1 MYVIP
6 ISLNAVYVLT
16 QPCICICMLMFP
28 ADVSFLMHIVRVLIA
43 SCLCV
48 LCHIDDHIG
57 SRYVDYEMKQ
67 IIYDDVFCTYDSLR
81 IWTDHKLSLIWIHA
95 ACVLF
100 ERLGVIVNP
109 FGFWY
114 KNQLPPLQRYI
125 GLSNRTKVLRW
136 EQKSSA
142 TTVWGTI
149 DVCPNGTFNKPLVRS
164 DRQSHQTV

>member
-67 IIYDDVFCTYDSLR
+67 IIYDDVFAHTIALEFELTINFLLYESMR
-81 IWTDHKLSLIWIHA
+81 HA
-95 ACVLF
+95 CYL
-100 ERLGVIVNP
+100 
-109 FGFWY
+109 
-114 KNQLPPLQRYI
+114 
-125 GLSNRTKVLRW
+125 
-136 EQKSSA
+136 
-142 TTVWGTI
+142 
-149 DVCPNGTFNKPLVRS
+149 NGWV
-164 DRQSHQTV
+164 